1 MVTTAFTRAR
11 REITGTAGSSRRKPR
26 EQSERSGRIRI
37 GTAGWSYRDWEGV
50 FYPKPHPRG
59 FDPLTYL
66 AHYVDVVEINSTFY
80 RPVEP
85 DVARRWVDRV
95 AECPDFRFTAKLSRR
110 FTHERE
116 TAFTR
121 AEVNFVR
128 RGFRPLH
135 NAGTLGAVLLQFP
148 WSFRRTEENR
158 MWLDD
163 VTHAFEE
170 FPLVVEVRHVSWAVP
185 EFYEELTE
193 RGVGFVNIDQPLFKN
208 SVKPS
213 STVTAPVGYV
223 RIHGRNYKDWFRK
236 DAGPIA
242 RYDYLYSPA
251 ELSPWADRAKEVA
264 SSGADDVYTITNNHY
279 RGQAGV
285 NALQLRSMV
294 LDEPVPAP
302 EPLYAEYEEQLA
314 EWAYPA

>member
-1 MVTTAFTRAR
+1 MATAAATAGR
-11 REITGTAGSSRRKPR
+11 REKVPGSTRRR
-26 EQSERSGRIRI
+26 RRAGRIHV

-50 FYPKPHPRG
+50 FYPKPHPPG
-59 FDPLTYL
+59 FDPLTYI
-66 AHYVDVVEINSTFY
+66 AQYFDVVEVNSTFY

-85 DVARRWVDRV
+85 DVARRWIDRV
-95 AECPDFRFTAKLSRR
+95 AESPEFRFTAKLSRR
-110 FTHERE
+110 FTHERD

-121 AEVNFVR
+121 SEVATVR
-128 RGFRPLH
+128 RGFRPMH
-135 NAGTLGAVLLQFP
+135 DAGKLGAVLLQYP
-148 WSFRRTEENR
+148 WSFRRNEENR

-163 VTHAFEE
+163 VTGAFEE

-193 RGVGFVNIDQPLFKN
+193 RGIGFVNIDQPLFKN

-213 STVTAPVGYV
+213 STATSAVGYV
-223 RIHGRNYKDWFRK
+223 RIHGRNYREWFRK

-251 ELSPWADRAKEVA
+251 ELDSWATRTKEVA
-264 SSGADDVYTITNNHY
+264 ESGAEDVYAITNNHY

-285 NALQLRSMV
+285 NALQLLSMV
-294 LDEPVPAP
+294 RDEPVAAP
-302 EPLYAEYEEQLA
+302 EPLYAQYEEELA
-314 EWAYPA
+314 PWTYPA